1 MKDIRSDV
9 EFIYNNFGNLLLVD
23 ENKTIDP
30 NSLEIGYCF
39 KYDNVYSVFIAKT
52 GDLRNDLCVKLH
64 EYGHIYLGHLDGI
77 HEEVDS
83 MILRAINDNRDQLVE
98 YINRECG
105 IDFAD
110 LLLDKV
116 IDDPVLNHSL
126 HNIAMDMEVNSKI
139 LNLSDI
145 EYQEKTLSDLMPKY
159 EEEFLKYCKDHTDDQ
174 QKKDEIQKALDELSK
189 QTKVKLIHPS
199 RYHNPDGSPFPDEL
213 SYTDYILKIILNL
226 DQFVKM
232 MVSISQGGN
241 GDTSDVSMDDV
252 KNSLNGG
259 VGQSGMDAFDKLMN
273 NSGVSGNP
281 SDSDSSSGKG
291 QGSNDTVNKTDSPYK
306 GSRDKGTD
314 SNGTG
319 DGSDGKGSDKK
330 NDHGTDSRKDADKKR
345 ELGNIRS
352 AGGKGCS
359 NSGSPDA
366 TRLVEY
372 EDEIE
377 MELDRVFKVYKSHV
391 IKRDFMRDVTYK
403 YNRGI
408 LRGVISPSYRQKI
421 TISDEPKIVYII
433 DISGSMDTRLVDRV
447 LRTISMKMK
456 KIGRGLKYDI
466 ITWSTG
472 LGEHIRDIDPRKS
485 VPRISMGGGTRM
497 ARAIDYFRE
506 NYDQSAVM
514 ILISDFE
521 DYLEEWH
528 DREKD
533 MRGYQMY
540 GFNYGNKSSQSW
552 TYFKERNFSNR

>member
-1 MKDIRSDV
+1 MKDIRGDV
-9 EFIYNNFGNLLLVD
+9 EFIYNNFGNTLLVD
-23 ENKTIDP
+23 EHKSIDP
-30 NSLEIGYCF
+30 NNLELGYCF
-39 KYDNVYSVFIAKT
+39 KYDSVYSVFIAKT
-52 GDLRNDLCVKLH
+52 GDMRSDLCVKLH

-83 MILRAINDNRDQLVE
+83 MILKAINDNRDQLVD
-98 YINRECG
+98 YINKECN

-110 LLLDKV
+110 LLLDRV

-139 LNLSDI
+139 LNISDL
-145 EYQEKTLSDLMPKY
+145 EHQERVVSDLMPKY
-159 EEEFLKYCKDHTDDQ
+159 EEEFLKYAMDKEDDQ
-174 QKKDEIQKALDELSK
+174 QKKDEIKKALDDLMK

-213 SYTDYILKIILNL
+213 TYPDYIMKIILNL

-232 MVSISQGGN
+232 MVSISKGGN
-241 GDTSDVSMDDV
+241 GDTSDVSMDDL

-259 VGQSGMDAFDKLMN
+259 MGQSGMDAFDKLMGD
-273 NSGVSGNP
+273 SGVSGNS
-281 SDSDSSSGKG
+281 SDNNNG
-291 QGSNDTVNKTDSPYK
+291 QGSNDTTNKNESSYK
-306 GSRDKGTD
+306 GNRDKGTD
-314 SNGTG
+314 SDGSG
-319 DGSDGKGSDKK
+319 DGNDGKGSDKR
-330 NDHGTDSRKDADKKR
+330 NDHGTDSRKEADKKR
-345 ELGNIRS
+345 ELGAIRNS
-352 AGGKGCS
+352 GGKGCS
-359 NSGSPDA
+359 SSGAPDA

-372 EDEIE
+372 ADEIE

-391 IKRDFMRDVTYK
+391 IKRDFMRDMTYK

-421 TISDEPKIVYII
+421 TITEDPKIVYII

-447 LRTISMKMK
+447 LRTISIKMK
-456 KIGRGLKYDI
+456 KVGRGLKYDI
-466 ITWSTG
+466 ITWSTS
-472 LGEHIRDIDPRKS
+472 LGEHIRDVDPRKPI
-485 VPRISMGGGTRM
+485 PRISMGGGTRM
-497 ARAIDYFRE
+497 AKAIDYFRD

-528 DREKD
+528 EREKE

-540 GFNYGNKSSQSW
+540 GFNYGDRKNQNW